1 MAANGS
7 KVANGQIATEVSEA
21 PVANDKPKTLMVKV
35 QKKGAELPDRDMW
48 KGHFDFLMSCVGYAI
63 GLGNV
68 WRFPYLCRK
77 NGGGASLV
85 PYFLTLI
92 FAGVLLFLLECSL
105 GQYMSIGGLGIWK
118 LAPMFKGVSLA
129 VAVLSFWMARE
140 SWAMCQPLGPQW
152 GLVTR
157 PCPCRH
163 CWKQCD
169 NPWNT
174 DRCFSNYS
182 IVNTTTMTSTMR
194 WLLAITLA
202 IAWVLVYYC
211 IWKGVGWTG
220 KVRAWGGLLLSHYP
234 YTMLVILFFRGVTLP
249 GARRASCSTS
259 CPTSVVWLDAA
270 TQILF
275 SYRLGLGFLIAMGS
289 YNLFHNNVY
298 RDSII
303 ICCINSCTSMFAS
316 FVIFSIVFAPHN
328 CGLHAHVKKSIT
340 DVAASGPGL
349 AFLAYLEVVTQLPI
363 SPLWAILFS
372 MLLMLVIDSQET
384 TPLPGCG
391 WWFCTVEGFITAL
404 VDEYPRLLHSCRE
417 LFTLSN
423 ITQVGG
429 IYVFKLFNYYSTSSM
444 SLLFLVFFVGVNRF
458 YDNIQEVVGSRPCIW
473 WKLCWSFF
481 NPIIIAGVFLFTPL
495 TMGSYVFP
503 KWGQGVGS
511 LMALSSMVLIPG
523 YMAYTFLTLKGSLKQ
538 ARPKHARPRGWAQ
551 LHSSCETDS
560 FRADGTTGFEAP

>member
-182 IVNTTTMTSTMR
+182 IVNTTTMTSTMVEFWDR
-194 WLLAITLA
+194 HNMHQMTD
-202 IAWVLVYYC
+202 
-211 IWKGVGWTG
+211 G
-220 KVRAWGGLLLSHYP
+220 AWGCQGSSAQARGPQLLGPLP
-234 YTMLVILFFRGVTLP
+234 TLQLWVP
-249 GARRASCSTS
+249 
-259 CPTSVVWLDAA
+259 
-270 TQILF
+270 
-275 SYRLGLGFLIAMGS
+275 RL
-289 YNLFHNNVY
+289 
-298 RDSII
+298 
-303 ICCINSCTSMFAS
+303 SCT
-316 FVIFSIVFAPHN
+316 VGIRAP
-328 CGLHAHVKKSIT
+328 
-340 DVAASGPGL
+340 P
-349 AFLAYLEVVTQLPI
+349 
-363 SPLWAILFS
+363 
-372 MLLMLVIDSQET
+372 
-384 TPLPGCG
+384 
-391 WWFCTVEGFITAL
+391 TV
-404 VDEYPRLLHSCRE
+404 
-417 LFTLSN
+417 
-423 ITQVGG
+423 
-429 IYVFKLFNYYSTSSM
+429 
-444 SLLFLVFFVGVNRF
+444 
-458 YDNIQEVVGSRPCIW
+458 
-473 WKLCWSFF
+473 
-481 NPIIIAGVFLFTPL
+481 
-495 TMGSYVFP
+495 
-503 KWGQGVGS
+503 
-511 LMALSSMVLIPG
+511 
-523 YMAYTFLTLKGSLKQ
+523 
-538 ARPKHARPRGWAQ
+538 
-551 LHSSCETDS
+551 
-560 FRADGTTGFEAP
+560 